1 MENTLNSMFGT
12 NVFHGLGGMV
22 IVAVMAMLVVLFAM
36 SVDLVSGIRKAKMRG
51 ELRTSTA
58 LKRTLTK
65 FISYEGGMIIALG
78 VDLLIHMSQLLHLF
92 GLSAIYG
99 VPVVTCL
106 VGVFLLVVEF
116 ISVREKADKKTRK
129 DMEAAAELLSRV
141 LTNENARDMLRA
153 AMEMQ
158 ERKQSRYDPIE
169 RIEDEK
175 D

>member
-12 NVFHGLGGMV
+12 NVFNGLGGMV

-36 SVDLVSGIRKAKMRG
+36 SVDLVSGIRKAKLRG

-65 FISYEGGMIIALG
+65 FISYQGGMIIALG

-92 GLSAIYG
+92 GLTAIYG

-116 ISVREKADKKTRK
+116 ISVREKYDTKTKK
-129 DMEAAAELLSRV
+129 
-141 LTNENARDMLRA
+141 
-153 AMEMQ
+153 EMQ
-158 ERKQSRYDPIE
+158 DAANFIAKLVENDSMREALKAVLEQT
-169 RIEDEK
+169 EK
-175 D
+175 RTEE

>member
-12 NVFHGLGGMV
+12 NVFNGLGGMV

-36 SVDLVSGIRKAKMRG
+36 SVDLVSGIRKAKLRG
-51 ELRTSTA
+51 EMRTSTA

-65 FISYEGGMIIALG
+65 FISYQGGMIIALG

-92 GLSAIYG
+92 GLTAIYG

-116 ISVREKADKKTRK
+116 ISVREKYDAKTKK
-129 DMEAAAELLSRV
+129 
-141 LTNENARDMLRA
+141 
-153 AMEMQ
+153 EMQ
-158 ERKQSRYDPIE
+158 EAASFIAKLVENDNMREALKAALEQTE
-169 RIEDEK
+169 KKTEDVE
-175 D
+175 

>member
-1 MENTLNSMFGT
+1 MNSMFGT

-36 SVDLVSGIRKAKMRG
+36 SVDLVSGIRKAKLRG
-51 ELRTSTA
+51 EMRTSTA

-65 FISYEGGMIIALG
+65 FISYQGGMIIALG

-116 ISVREKADKKTRK
+116 ISVREKYDAKTKK
-129 DMEAAAELLSRV
+129 
-141 LTNENARDMLRA
+141 
-153 AMEMQ
+153 EMQ
-158 ERKQSRYDPIE
+158 EAASFIAKLVENDNMREALKAALEQTE
-169 RIEDEK
+169 KKTEDVE
-175 D
+175 

>member
-1 MENTLNSMFGT
+1 MFGT
-12 NVFHGLGGMV
+12 NFFHGLGGMV

-36 SVDLVSGIRKAKMRG
+36 SVDLVSGIRKAKLRG

-65 FISYEGGMIIALG
+65 FISYQGGMIIALG
-78 VDLLIHMSQLLHLF
+78 VDMLIHMSQLLHLF

-116 ISVREKADKKTRK
+116 ISVREKYDAKTKK
-129 DMEAAAELLSRV
+129 
-141 LTNENARDMLRA
+141 
-153 AMEMQ
+153 EMQ
-158 ERKQSRYDPIE
+158 EAASFIAKLVENDNMREALKAALEQT
-169 RIEDEK
+169 EK
-175 D
+175 KTEETE

>member
-36 SVDLVSGIRKAKMRG
+36 SVDLVSGIRKAKLRG

-65 FISYEGGMIIALG
+65 FISYQGGMIIALG

-116 ISVREKADKKTRK
+116 ISVREKYDAKTKK
-129 DMEAAAELLSRV
+129 
-141 LTNENARDMLRA
+141 
-153 AMEMQ
+153 EMQ
-158 ERKQSRYDPIE
+158 EAASFIAKLVENDNMREALKAALEQN
-169 RIEDEK
+169 EK
-175 D
+175 KTEES

>member
-36 SVDLVSGIRKAKMRG
+36 SVDLVSGIRKAKLRG

-65 FISYEGGMIIALG
+65 FISYQGGMIIALG

-116 ISVREKADKKTRK
+116 ISVREKYDAKTKK
-129 DMEAAAELLSRV
+129 
-141 LTNENARDMLRA
+141 
-153 AMEMQ
+153 EMQ
-158 ERKQSRYDPIE
+158 EAASFIAKLVENDNMREALKAALEQT
-169 RIEDEK
+169 EK
-175 D
+175 KTENVE

>member
-1 MENTLNSMFGT
+1 MNNMFGT
-12 NVFHGLGGMV
+12 NVFNGLGGMV

-36 SVDLVSGIRKAKMRG
+36 SVDLVSGIRKAKLRG

-65 FISYEGGMIIALG
+65 FISYQGGMIIALG

-92 GLSAIYG
+92 GLTAIYG

-116 ISVREKADKKTRK
+116 ISVREKYDAKTKK
-129 DMEAAAELLSRV
+129 
-141 LTNENARDMLRA
+141 
-153 AMEMQ
+153 EMQ
-158 ERKQSRYDPIE
+158 EAASFIAKLVENDNMRAALKAALEQTE
-169 RIEDEK
+169 KKTEDVE
-175 D
+175 

>member
-1 MENTLNSMFGT
+1 MESTLNHMFGT
-12 NVFHGLGGMV
+12 NVFNGLGGMV

-36 SVDLVSGIRKAKMRG
+36 SVDLVSGIRKAKLRG
-51 ELRTSTA
+51 EMRTSTA

-65 FISYEGGMIIALG
+65 FISYQGGMIIALG

-116 ISVREKADKKTRK
+116 ISVREKYDAKTKK
-129 DMEAAAELLSRV
+129 
-141 LTNENARDMLRA
+141 
-153 AMEMQ
+153 EMQ
-158 ERKQSRYDPIE
+158 EAASFIAKLVENDNMREALKAALEQTEKKTEDIE
-169 RIEDEK
+169 
-175 D
+175 

>member
-22 IVAVMAMLVVLFAM
+22 VVAVMAMLVVLFAM

-65 FISYEGGMIIALG
+65 FISYQGGMIIALG
-78 VDLLIHMSQLLHLF
+78 VDMLIHMSQILHLF

-116 ISVREKADKKTRK
+116 ISVREKYDAKTKK
-129 DMEAAAELLSRV
+129 
-141 LTNENARDMLRA
+141 
-153 AMEMQ
+153 EMQ
-158 ERKQSRYDPIE
+158 EAASFITKLIENDNMREALKAALAQS
-169 RIEDEK
+169 EK
-175 D
+175 KEEENVE

>member
-12 NVFHGLGGMV
+12 NVFNGLGGMV

-36 SVDLVSGIRKAKMRG
+36 SVDLVSGIRKAKLRG

-65 FISYEGGMIIALG
+65 FISYQGGMIIALG

-92 GLSAIYG
+92 GLTAIYG

-116 ISVREKADKKTRK
+116 ISVREKYDAKTKK
-129 DMEAAAELLSRV
+129 
-141 LTNENARDMLRA
+141 
-153 AMEMQ
+153 EMQ
-158 ERKQSRYDPIE
+158 EAASFIAKLVENDNMREALKAALEQS
-169 RIEDEK
+169 EK
-175 D
+175 KAEETE

>member
-1 MENTLNSMFGT
+1 MNSMFGT
-12 NVFHGLGGMV
+12 NVFNGLGGMV

-51 ELRTSTA
+51 EMRTSTA

-65 FISYEGGMIIALG
+65 FISYQGGMIIALG

-116 ISVREKADKKTRK
+116 ISVREKYDAKTKK
-129 DMEAAAELLSRV
+129 
-141 LTNENARDMLRA
+141 
-153 AMEMQ
+153 EMQ
-158 ERKQSRYDPIE
+158 EAASFIAKLVENDSMREALKAALEQT
-169 RIEDEK
+169 EK
-175 D
+175 RTEE